1 MATHRVR
8 RNVQFLEEWID
19 GTTIKKLGVSSG
31 DDRNSTGSTW
41 NLYDHIL
48 QLFSTLVPLASKSPP
63 VVSKK
68 DTRSLKESLGR
79 LYLWGDGFG
88 DGRLEFILE
97 ESDDLKETVV
107 TLLIVIGKILISSKL
122 YRHRSTL
129 KG

>member
-19 GTTIKKLGVSSG
+19 GTTIQKSGVDSG
-31 DDRNSTGSTW
+31 DDRNAAGFAW

-48 QLFSTLVPLASKSPP
+48 QLFSKFVPLASKSPP

-97 ESDDLKETVV
+97 ESDDLKETIV